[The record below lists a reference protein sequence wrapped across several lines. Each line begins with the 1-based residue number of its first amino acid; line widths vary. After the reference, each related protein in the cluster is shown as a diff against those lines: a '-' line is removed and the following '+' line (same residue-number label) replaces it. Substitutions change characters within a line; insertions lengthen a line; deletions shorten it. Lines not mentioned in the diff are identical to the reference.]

1 VEADGIVCVESNVDS
16 PSVRTMAR
24 LGASARSPLAAV
36 NWLMY
41 ISLMPPEVLVFWSRC
56 WNPSTSAPTAAGVE
70 LTWSFR

>member
-1 VEADGIVCVESNVDS
+1 
-16 PSVRTMAR
+16 
-24 LGASARSPLAAV
+24 LAAV